1 MKTKLFSKL
10 FNLLFIET
18 TFNPQTFSTTS
29 CTINKLLTFQRV
41 LQKSM
46 NILIELILHVLVFT
60 HHFKT
65 KINTVEFLVHNI
77 LAPPV
82 IICCFVH
89 LENLKK

>member
-46 NILIELILHVLVFT
+46 NILIFD
-60 HHFKT
+60 T
-65 KINTVEFLVHNI
+65 KIDQD
-77 LAPPV
+77 
-82 IICCFVH
+82 
-89 LENLKK
+89 LKNREKRA